1 MRVDPEFVDGACG
14 QLADA
19 ANPEPLE
26 TLRPPPLE
34 EQPEWP
40 RHPLVD
46 GFQQV
51 INGLPEQIALV
62 DEHWD
67 ILAVNSAWIRTAA
80 LYGYSEL
87 QPGSNYLDFC
97 RDRAAEG
104 HKPAGLAVDGIL
116 KMERE
121 GEDSF
126 HYVYH
131 GKDRWEGHSF
141 QLRVNR
147 LQISGRR
154 LATITRYDV
163 TELVGLRQMREG
175 FSQSLL
181 EGQADE
187 RRRIAREIHDST
199 QQMLVGIGLA
209 LGELRRTEVHDSA
222 LGVVGAIEDLLND
235 VQNEIRA
242 ISYLAHPPLL
252 KELGLSEALTVLA
265 NGFGRRA
272 GLNVSVHV
280 DPAAAGFPA
289 VAGALYRFVQEALSN
304 VHHHARATE
313 ASIGIF
319 VRRSMIHA
327 VVVDNGIGMPEH
339 VQLGVGVPSMRS
351 RLVELGGRMAMRR
364 RSPGTAL
371 IASLP
376 SSNRIRAVGDLATRG

>member
-14 QLADA
+14 QSADA
-19 ANPEPLE
+19 ADPDHFE

-34 EQPEWP
+34 QEPEVT

-97 RDRAAEG
+97 RARAAEG

-141 QLRVNR
+141 QLRVHR

-175 FSQSLL
+175 FSQSIL

-199 QQMLVGIGLA
+199 QQLLVGIGLA

>member
-1 MRVDPEFVDGACG
+1 MRVDPELVEGAGG
-14 QLADA
+14 QSADA
-19 ANPEPLE
+19 ADPDPFE

-34 EQPEWP
+34 QEPEVT

-87 QPGSNYLDFC
+87 RPGSNYLDFC
-97 RDRAAEG
+97 RARAAEG

-126 HYVYH
+126 NFVYH

-199 QQMLVGIGLA
+199 QQLLVGIGLA

-289 VAGALYRFVQEALSN
+289 AAGALYRFVQEALSN

-327 VVVDNGIGMPEH
+327 VVVDNGIGIPEH

-376 SSNRIRAVGDLATRG
+376 NSDRIRAVGDLATRG